1 MALFKK
7 LDLWSIQE
15 ELEKVVDSYYDA
27 PEKKNQYW
35 DYYSEQINEMGII
48 AADMMGELMDIKNS
62 IWYKLPAKK
71 VFFCPE
77 DECTQTGI
85 AWFNTAACML
95 SDTDM
100 TVLLENEG
108 DYTTDDEK
116 GRELRIKA
124 LGRLTKEQQMWLYT
138 TVIGFITRF
147 LELMA
152 AYETITAVIREL
164 DYHQSAINGK
174 NGVSLPDSAYV

>member
-35 DYYSEQINEMGII
+35 DYYSDQINEIGII
-48 AADMMGELMDIKNS
+48 AADMMNELMDIRNRIRWKM
-62 IWYKLPAKK
+62 PEKK
-71 VFFCPE
+71 FLFYSD
-77 DECTQTGI
+77 DESTQNEI
-85 AWFNTAACML
+85 SWFNTAACML

-108 DYTTDDEK
+108 DYTTDDERGK
-116 GRELRIKA
+116 EMRIKA
-124 LGRLTKEQQMWLYT
+124 MRRLTKDQQMWLYT
-138 TVIGFITRF
+138 TVIGFIMRF

-164 DYHQSAINGK
+164 EYHQSFVIKGD
-174 NGVSLPDSAYV
+174 GVTVPDSAYL